1 MMLNFRG
8 TSCHHLSSGMQVKSV
23 VSTKVCLWQLIFTRR
38 KVIAAT
44 ATFNDNNHISSFFW
58 GGGGEGQ
65 FDFLVASS
73 VDFSFHHD
81 RFSMFHFFTGCF
93 QSRVVFQ
100 QKGERNFHSFYQ
112 LVTGATDQTLNSL
125 HLRRDITAYA
135 FTSTL
140 LLLFVRAKHVI
151 EKDLWRI
158 QGAVTRWDGVRGN
171 KHVSR
176 PHVRTRGLSGEN
188 ALFWRKYS
196 TLRFCGAR
204 GIVSPFPPS
213 LRPWIYHW
221 MQCGFYHC
229 QISLCLLPALQRLKM
244 FWWSLKSARFGTE
257 FLRESGFHVF
267 WPFQPDT
274 SIKRESVVCVQI
286 RGARTTSSRSTTSG
300 RSKTCKPPWKR
311 SGSRTTNR
319 RRCSACWQSSCI
331 W

>member
-8 TSCHHLSSGMQVKSV
+8 TSCHRLLSGMQVKSV

-44 ATFNDNNHISSFFW
+44 ATFNDNNHISSFFLGW
-58 GGGGEGQ
+58 WWRGTVRFFGSIFGWLFIPPRSLFDVSFFHWLLSVAGGLPTKRGKELP
-65 FDFLVASS
+65 LVLSARHRRHGSNAELTAPEKR
-73 VDFSFHHD
+73 H
-81 RFSMFHFFTGCF
+81 
-93 QSRVVFQ
+93 
-100 QKGERNFHSFYQ
+100 
-112 LVTGATDQTLNSL
+112 NSL
-125 HLRRDITAYA
+125 RFHEYA
-135 FTSTL
+135 VAFICARKARHRKRL
-140 LLLFVRAKHVI
+140 VMYP
-151 EKDLWRI
+151 
-158 QGAVTRWDGVRGN
+158 GAVTRLDGVRGN